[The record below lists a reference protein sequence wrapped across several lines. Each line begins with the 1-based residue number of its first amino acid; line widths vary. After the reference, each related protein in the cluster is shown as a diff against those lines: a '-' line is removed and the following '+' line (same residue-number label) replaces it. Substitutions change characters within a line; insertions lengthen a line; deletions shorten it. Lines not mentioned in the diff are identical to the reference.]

1 MVFLLALEDI
11 LSKILTKVLSI
22 RKGEINA
29 KKKKERKIKEDLL
42 FLCEED
48 QQSLLL
54 LDSLSLIGICR
65 GLTRGTNSVS

>member
-29 KKKKERKIKEDLL
+29 KKKRKIKEDLL